1 MTNMIAYCGID
12 CAVCP
17 AYLATIAGDQEAL
30 AKLAKEWGADAPPE
44 VATPENLRCSGCREG
59 SGKYLCFFCNDCAI
73 RNCAIERKLESCAYC
88 DDLDGCEKIEPCWQ
102 MSPDAKKT
110 IEALRA
116 SMA

>member
-1 MTNMIAYCGID
+1 METNLAYCGIN

-17 AYLATIAGDQEAL
+17 AYLATISGNREAL
-30 AKLAKEWGADAPPE
+30 AKLAKEWGGDYPPAIATADGI
-44 VATPENLRCSGCREG
+44 RCSGCQHE
-59 SGKYLCFFCNDCAI
+59 SGEYLCFFCSDCAI

-88 DDLDGCEKIEPCWQ
+88 DDLDGCEKIEPCWKT
-102 MSPDAKKT
+102 SPDAKKT